1 MATIQ
6 EVNSSI
12 MFGDFTNDQLDS
24 VVAAIKFRRA
34 ELSRQAKRSLRIGT
48 WVKFHSTKRG
58 MTVQGT
64 VKKIAIKYVTVSTP
78 QGLWRVPA
86 NMLEAV

>member
-34 ELSRQAKRSLRIGT
+34 ELSRQAKRSLRIGAA
-48 WVKFHSTKRG
+48 VKFHSTKRG
-58 MTVQGT
+58 MTLQGT
-64 VKKIAIKYVTVSTP
+64 VNKIAIKYVTVSTP